1 MTECAFC
8 NERATQFK
16 DTDWGERHIC
26 DRCAAQVKISTPQE
40 TIDDWSEDRFK
51 TAAKR
56 FLRDLGYVP
65 GDQRQPPNNPR

>member
-8 NERATQFK
+8 NEPATQFK

-26 DRCAAQVKISTPQE
+26 DACAEQVKTSTPQE
-40 TIDDWSEDRFK
+40 SPEVSEDRFK

-56 FLRDLGYVP
+56 FLQDLGYVP
-65 GDQRQPPNNPR
+65 GNRQRPPNNPR